1 VTLILLFHDRIFR
14 YAHAPKQTGK
24 RTAFAA
30 RAGFWIAKL
39 NQAKVEQQIQ
49 IGEAAYGSDRRRYD
63 MLDVA
68 LVLLSFMKY
77 FVILPVV
84 MLILVRL
91 LWGVWREPA
100 PEAART
106 PPRA

>member
-1 VTLILLFHDRIFR
+1 MPRNKPASAQPSRH
-14 YAHAPKQTGK
+14 
-24 RTAFAA
+24 

-39 NQAKVEQQIQ
+39 NQSEVDQQIQ
-49 IGEAAYGSDRRRYD
+49 LGETGYGSDRRRFD

-68 LVLLSFMKY
+68 LVLASFMKY

-100 PEAART
+100 PETIRSR
-106 PPRA
+106 PRG

>member
-1 VTLILLFHDRIFR
+1 MTESSGTDMPRNKPASTWPSR
-14 YAHAPKQTGK
+14 QC
-24 RTAFAA
+24 
-30 RAGFWIAKL
+30 AGFWIAKL
-39 NQAKVEQQIQ
+39 NQAKVDQQSY

-68 LVLLSFMKY
+68 LVLVSFMKY

-106 PPRA
+106 RPRA